1 MRKNIYYI
9 LGAFLTMTA
18 IGIIS
23 AGASSVITEKTEQK
37 DVVPFQALQD
47 YQILLTGNEGGVS
60 TYSGTK
66 NNVRISFESDAEKI
80 KKIIIAFDYNTGDE
94 EKNIHAQEIIDV
106 VNRLMPH
113 KLQDLPSA
121 AVLLKEKLSAMN
133 QTRDEDIFSIEQL
146 RFEAHINNG
155 MVNLRITQ

>member
-80 KKIIIAFDYNTGDE
+80 KKIIIAFDYNTDNA
-94 EKNIHAQEIIDV
+94 EKNIHTQEIIDV
-106 VNRLMPH
+106 VNRLMPN

-121 AVLLKEKLSAMN
+121 SALLAEKLSAME